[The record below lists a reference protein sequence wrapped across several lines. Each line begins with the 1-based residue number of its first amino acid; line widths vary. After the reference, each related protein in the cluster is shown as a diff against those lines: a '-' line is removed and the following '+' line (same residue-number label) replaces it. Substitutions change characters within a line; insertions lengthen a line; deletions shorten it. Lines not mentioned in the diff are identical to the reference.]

1 MNISAAPASTMAMAT
16 AAQQLQ
22 TTMQAQVSMLQELAE
37 SQQEVARMLA
47 EGGLGQ
53 TIDVR
58 A

>member
-1 MNISAAPASTMAMAT
+1 MH
-16 AAQQLQ
+16 
-22 TTMQAQVSMLQELAE
+22 AQVSMMHEPAE
-37 SQQEVARMLA
+37 NQQQVAQMLA